1 MCLPAVLFFSGC
13 GRSNILLLGR
23 VEAQVG
29 NHRVIVTDCYRFS
42 VSPPGQTADG
52 GYRFT
57 PCADADVRIEP
68 SGLAV
73 NGISYGTV
81 GPGDDILVDHG
92 KVSVHRRGTAP

>member
-1 MCLPAVLFFSGC
+1 LLPVQRLAA
-13 GRSNILLLGR
+13 RANR
-23 VEAQVG
+23 
-29 NHRVIVTDCYRFS
+29 RW
-42 VSPPGQTADG
+42 